1 MKLLAIVFL
10 WGVIA
15 QAQIKWGVEAKAGIT
30 SGGLYGVSSPEWV
43 MESASG
49 LQIGGLLSAQ
59 FDNGIAIESGLVYA
73 SKNFKHEYSYGGG
86 YYKSDGN
93 YMRRQ
98 VFNHHYLEI
107 PVYVGFRLRARHITF
122 VWKAGPYIATAL
134 AANVREEQSVYKDS
148 RFLHINKSKYSLS
161 IGNGSNDGLKPFDA
175 GFNFATGLEIKRFTI
190 GFQYSVGFID
200 ILPNP
205 NENYMKQQCFAFSIG
220 GRIL

>member
-1 MKLLAIVFL
+1 
-10 WGVIA
+10 
-15 QAQIKWGVEAKAGIT
+15 
-30 SGGLYGVSSPEWV
+30 
-43 MESASG
+43 
-49 LQIGGLLSAQ
+49 
-59 FDNGIAIESGLVYA
+59 
-73 SKNFKHEYSYGGG
+73 
-86 YYKSDGN
+86 
-93 YMRRQ
+93 MRKQ

-107 PVYVGFRLRARHITF
+107 PLYVGFRLRARHITF

-175 GFNFATGLEIKRFTI
+175 GFNFATGLEIRRFTI